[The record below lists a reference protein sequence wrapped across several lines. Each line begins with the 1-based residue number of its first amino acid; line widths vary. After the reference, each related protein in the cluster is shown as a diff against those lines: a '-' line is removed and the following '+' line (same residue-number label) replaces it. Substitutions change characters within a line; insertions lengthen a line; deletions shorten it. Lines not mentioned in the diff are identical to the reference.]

1 MEYLNKDDFNT
12 FIEAIRD
19 KLDDTNKALLS
30 EDFLTVLANYNNLL
44 DTITDLTEQVSKLTA
59 DKEELLK
66 ANGKLFQKIGF
77 DKVEEKETITDDEN
91 DDVVEV
97 EDVIDEKGEMKDGD

>member
-44 DTITDLTEQVSKLTA
+44 DTITDLTEQVTKLTA

-66 ANGKLFQKIGF
+66 ANGMLFQKLGF
-77 DKVEEKETITDDEN
+77 DKVEEKETTTDVES

-97 EDVIDEKGEMKDGD
+97 DDVIDEKGEIKDGE